1 MSTRPGGELT
11 SLVVLVTGATG
22 AAGRATVRA
31 LAAAGAEVVAVGRE
45 PRRLA
50 ALFNHMD
57 GVHPQV
63 ADVSDR
69 EQCDALVDRVRGAHS
84 RIDGLVH
91 LVGGWRGAPRFTA
104 NSDEDWAFLSRTLID
119 SLRQLTLAVHDDL
132 ATSADG
138 RAVIVSA
145 TAVDRPTPG
154 GANYVAAKSA
164 TEGWMGALA
173 ESFVRTAAAAA
184 ALAHGHAHGTAAH
197 PHSAATVLVVKA
209 LVDEAMRDANPEKTF
224 DGFTDVEVL
233 GARIV
238 SLFTEDAADINGARI
253 VL

>member
-11 SLVVLVTGATG
+11 GLVVLVTGATG

-31 LAAAGAEVVAVGRE
+31 LAQAGADVVAVGRE
-45 PRRLA
+45 ERRLA
-50 ALFNHMD
+50 ALFDHVD

-63 ADVSDR
+63 ADLIDQD
-69 EQCDALVDRVRGAHS
+69 QCDALAERVRRRHS

-104 NSDEDWAFLSRTLID
+104 NSDDDWAFLRRTLID
-119 SLRQLTLAVHDDL
+119 SLRHITMAVHDDL
-132 ATSADG
+132 AASPDG

-154 GANYVAAKSA
+154 GANYAAAKSA

-173 ESFVRTAAAAA
+173 ESFVRTAAKAAA
-184 ALAHGHAHGTAAH
+184 GPHAHAADVH
-197 PHSAATVLVVKA
+197 THAAATVLVVKA
-209 LVDEAMRDANPEKTF
+209 IVDEAMRDASPDKAF
-224 DGFTDVEVL
+224 DGFTDVGVL
-233 GARIV
+233 AARIV
-238 SLFTEDAADINGARI
+238 ALFTDDAAGINGARI
-253 VL
+253 IL